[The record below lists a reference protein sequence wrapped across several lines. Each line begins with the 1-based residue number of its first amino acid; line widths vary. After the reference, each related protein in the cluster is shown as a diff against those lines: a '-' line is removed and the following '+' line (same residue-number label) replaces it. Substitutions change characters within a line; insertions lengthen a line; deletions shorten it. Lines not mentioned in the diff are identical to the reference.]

1 MIRLHS
7 NDTEKDE
14 DKRTKKEKTIIG
26 QDKRDDQD
34 VRHTNQKSAAEG
46 GLI

>member
-1 MIRLHS
+1 MLHS
-7 NDTEKDE
+7 NDTGKDE
-14 DKRTKKEKTIIG
+14 GTKKVNTIIG

-34 VRHTNQKSAAEG
+34 VRHTNKKSAAKG